1 METALANLQGMMLL
15 VLLASFLLTALIS
28 VWYVGRSLRPVADL
42 MRHAAEMTTRLEHA
56 PDEAIW
62 APLAV
67 HSNDELGRLAETFNQ
82 LFRRVDSAM
91 RQLRQFVTDASHELR
106 TPLTVLQGETE
117 LLISKP
123 RTEAEYRHAVT
134 IIDGQLNKL
143 SHIVKGLFTLSL
155 ADAGQL
161 RIAKDMVYLNE
172 VLEESCALVEP
183 LAQAKQVAIER
194 ELPTE
199 VTLTGDEAF
208 LRQLFV
214 IFLDN
219 AVKYS
224 SPEKTIRVTLQ
235 AADGVTEVRFT
246 DEGIGIPPEHLPH
259 IFERFYRAA
268 PLATGQ
274 GESGGLGLA
283 IAQAI
288 ARAHG
293 GSIQCRSV
301 VGRGSVFTVRLPSF
315 QSSPTIPAF
324 SSEQVQG

>member
-1 METALANLQGMMLL
+1 
-15 VLLASFLLTALIS
+15 
-28 VWYVGRSLRPVADL
+28 
-42 MRHAAEMTTRLEHA
+42 
-56 PDEAIW
+56 
-62 APLAV
+62 
-67 HSNDELGRLAETFNQ
+67 
-82 LFRRVDSAM
+82 M

-123 RTEAEYRHAVT
+123 RTDAEYRHAVT

-161 RIAKDMVYLNE
+161 RIAKETVYLNE

-224 SPEKTIRVTLQ
+224 SPEKTIRVSLQ
-235 AADGVTEVRFT
+235 DADGVTEVRFT